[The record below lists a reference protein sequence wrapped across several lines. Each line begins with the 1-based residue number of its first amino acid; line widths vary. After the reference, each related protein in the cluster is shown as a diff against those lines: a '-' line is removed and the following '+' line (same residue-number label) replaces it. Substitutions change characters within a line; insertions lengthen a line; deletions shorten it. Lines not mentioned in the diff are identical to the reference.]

1 MHAQQILIVLAA
13 AAVSL
18 TEAREL
24 LHRPRQSSLGSAACN
39 AARLRIVSA
48 LAQTSNSAGDIADAA
63 TKSATEAG
71 LSQAQ
76 GGIRTIAQALVS
88 GGAPPADAR
97 DEVEAGLQAAGA
109 ALQGGDQSDA
119 AVASASASLQKAAKA
134 GGDVVAEC

>member
-18 TEAREL
+18 TEARSFIA
-24 LHRPRQSSLGSAACN
+24 PRQSSLGSAACN

>member
-18 TEAREL
+18 TEARSFIA
-24 LHRPRQSSLGSAACN
+24 PRQSSLGSAACN

-63 TKSATEAG
+63 TN
-71 LSQAQ
+71 
-76 GGIRTIAQALVS
+76 